1 MRKRILKN
9 TALLVVLSIILTFL
23 VMEFVM
29 YNRMYDQMRLRVED
43 ECEYLQTSINDMGPE
58 YLDEHVSRISTSR
71 ITLIDTDGSVLF
83 E

>member
-43 ECEYLQTSINDMGPE
+43 ECEYLQTSINDMGP
-58 YLDEHVSRISTSR
+58 
-71 ITLIDTDGSVLF
+71 
-83 E
+83 